1 VLRTSKFKLAA
12 SSVAMAI
19 GVAISAM
26 HAQSQEHNLHHAAS
40 KGVLVDTDIL
50 AAFVNKPCENFQSAR
65 EQFLSGDNT
74 KAAGFLRTAA
84 AYLRLEAAR
93 ADAASRVAIENSVR
107 DLEQLAS
114 AVEKG
119 EIRAYSELQ
128 RVFVEAHVALASHH
142 CVQSDSCCCQLEKD
156 GVNGDVTCVCRE
168 LNAATIHLEQATM
181 WRNGELAELS
191 QSILEDTP
199 GTEMHSMSLSESMIG
214 QNNDENRNRILSN
227 MKQRIGNLH
236 QRLEAFTGR
245 RIQLARPHEIEAFG
259 GMDLR

>member
-1 VLRTSKFKLAA
+1 
-12 SSVAMAI
+12 MAI

-26 HAQSQEHNLHHAAS
+26 PAQSQEHNTQHAAS

-65 EQFLSGDNT
+65 EQFLSGNNT
-74 KAAGFLRTAA
+74 KAAGFLKTAS

-93 ADAASRVAIENSVR
+93 ADAMSRVAIENSVR

-119 EIRAYSELQ
+119 ETRAYSELQ
-128 RVFVEAHVALASHH
+128 GIFVEAHVALASHH

-191 QSILEDTP
+191 QSILETTP
-199 GTEMHSMSLSESMIG
+199 VTEMHSMSFSESM
-214 QNNDENRNRILSN
+214 NRQSKDGNRSQFLST
-227 MKQRIGNLH
+227 MKQRIGSLH
-236 QRLEAFTGR
+236 QKLEAFTGR
-245 RIQLARPHEIEAFG
+245 KIQLARPSEIEAFG

>member
-1 VLRTSKFKLAA
+1 MLRTSKFKLAV

-19 GVAISAM
+19 GVASSAM
-26 HAQSQEHNLHHAAS
+26 HAQGQEHIGHHAAS
-40 KGVLVDTDIL
+40 KVLVDTDIL

-65 EQFLSGDNT
+65 EQFLSGNNT
-74 KAAGFLRTAA
+74 KAAGFLRTAS

-93 ADAASRVAIENSVR
+93 AEATSRVAIENSVR

-119 EIRAYSELQ
+119 EIHAYSELQ

-156 GVNGDVTCVCRE
+156 GAAGDVTCVCRE
-168 LNAATIHLEQATM
+168 LNAASIHLEQAAM
-181 WRNGELAELS
+181 WRDGELAKLS
-191 QSILEDTP
+191 QPILEGKPVTA
-199 GTEMHSMSLSESMIG
+199 MQSMAFSDSMNM
-214 QNNDENRNRILSN
+214 QSKNENRSQFLSS

-236 QRLEAFTGR
+236 QKLEAFTGR
-245 RIQLARPHEIEAFG
+245 RIQLARPHEIDAFG